1 MGLDELEN
9 TPAAA
14 LERTIRKSLAKDPE
28 DRWQTARDLKHE
40 LEWLGS
46 GELATPRS
54 SVAHN
59 RMWPI
64 GLIAAI
70 GGAAVAIILVLAYGH
85 LLRAPAVTPVV
96 RFSIP
101 LPEGAVFTSNEVAG
115 TTPQVAISPDGRLVA
130 FSATQVKSALCCGS
144 ERSILLRR
152 RFFREGGRGVSVLVA

>member
-70 GGAAVAIILVLAYGH
+70 GGAVYVLFAQ
-85 LLRAPAVTPVV
+85 
-96 RFSIP
+96 F
-101 LPEGAVFTSNEVAG
+101 
-115 TTPQVAISPDGRLVA
+115 LVA
-130 FSATQVKSALCCGS
+130 LDDWLAHGVVSATGS
-144 ERSILLRR
+144 DFADQMGDLTDKFERMGDAGSFAANTASNRIGPSRR
-152 RFFREGGRGVSVLVA
+152 TTGNR